1 MYQEQLNAA
10 PNQFLTPRGRSN
22 EDTHSTGVVSVVNS
36 INPDS
41 QSTYTRQRPT
51 SDVSQRQPMCLEP
64 PAATTRVF
72 IDTETFGLL
81 GIPFLLQFQIDGES
95 EITVIHVFERTP
107 AAVLELLEALSHPS
121 IQLVGHNLSFDLT
134 AISKLATVASMVNDW
149 SFESIWEAERLWR
162 GEVTYEE
169 RLQQL
174 KLVYPGSVE
183 DTMLAA
189 MSLPPLEEQF
199 LKSPGIHLKA
209 FPVAVLPELE
219 QIISK
224 ALTARP
230 SYSDVPHAPDV
241 GALLQSKVDGVTN
254 RGDRELIQAAQ
265 ARQDYNVLR
274 KATIFLKKHKSYS
287 LKNVARLLGFPGEI
301 TNFDFLDDFGRMP
314 KEICPT
320 IRDKDLARRLFD
332 FIVKRQHEPQLLEYA
347 RRDVEMTKFLHAHY
361 VQKPGYANLT
371 HNFEVLPFMANL
383 RLYGVHV
390 DPERVA
396 TTQNYYK
403 TRVEGCRDAL
413 KGAGLAN
420 FNSDE
425 GVVRFVNKLL
435 KQYLGGA
442 SAAKGL
448 ITNMKEETLR
458 QTITQFEDCLGADH
472 SATGLMLSL
481 IRARCFS
488 KRSTFLENVVGDTL
502 YPEFSIKG
510 TQTDRMTSS
519 NPSIQQMPARSTSD
533 EDEDGI
539 KFRSVFTA
547 PAGYELL
554 VGDFD
559 QFEMRLVS
567 AVAQEPALI
576 QAFNNN
582 VDTHSLTALR
592 VAGPQI
598 RASDPSLATTT
609 DEDLLQLLVT
619 KDPRVKRF
627 RSLGKT
633 LNFAILYGS
642 TEHGI
647 AHQAGTTIDEA
658 REMMAAFHL
667 AYPALSNHVQAVHAS
682 LTCLQTKLGHNGY
695 PRHQLIPARA
705 TRIANRQGVTRSF
718 ELPLRIIE
726 ILSKL
731 GMSDR
736 IGNYLPILNRPMSA
750 CVHYYD
756 EWKTPAQVVQ
766 SQLRAAARDLQAYV
780 HRQAYN
786 FLIQSLGAYH
796 TKQLQVALAKPF
808 FQPGIQRAA
817 DLMVLPGINVHD
829 EIHMYV
835 RTTPDAIQQIAS
847 EYVHRVS
854 GELGVPIKF
863 AFERI
868 ESWAD
873 KG

>member
-1 MYQEQLNAA
+1 MSDSTKPSPMSIHPPPQGG
-10 PNQFLTPRGRSN
+10 TPAHGVTSVTGDATAYDISN
-22 EDTHSTGVVSVVNS
+22 CSDSAMSHELLHPQSHCHTGHQVSTN
-36 INPDS
+36 
-41 QSTYTRQRPT
+41 
-51 SDVSQRQPMCLEP
+51 
-64 PAATTRVF
+64 VF
-72 IDTETFGLL
+72 IDTETLGFF
-81 GIPFLLQFQIDGES
+81 GIPFLLQFQVDGEP
-95 EITVIHVFERTP
+95 ETTVIHVFENSP
-107 AAVLELLEALSHPS
+107 GFILNLLKAMTHPS
-121 IQLVGHNLSFDLT
+121 IRWVGHNLMFDLP
-134 AISKLATVASMVNDW
+134 AISKLATIASMVNDW

-169 RLQQL
+169 RLQHL

-209 FPVAVLPELE
+209 FPVAVIPELE

-230 SYSDVPHAPDV
+230 YYSDVPHAPDV

-265 ARQDYNVLR
+265 ARQDFNVLR

-320 IRDKDLARRLFD
+320 IRDKDLARRLID
-332 FIVKRQHEPQLLEYA
+332 FIVMRQHDPKLLEYA
-347 RRDVEMTKFLHAHY
+347 LRDVEMTKFLHAHY
-361 VQKPGYANLT
+361 VQQPGYANLT

-403 TRVEGCRDAL
+403 TRVEECRESL

-425 GVVRFVNKLL
+425 GVVRFVNKLI
-435 KQYLGGA
+435 KQFLGGA

-458 QTITQFEDCLGADH
+458 QTITQFEDRLGADH
-472 SATGLMLSL
+472 SATGLMQSL

-533 EDEDGI
+533 EDGDGI

-658 REMMAAFHL
+658 RTMVAAFHG

-682 LTCLQTKLGHNGY
+682 LTRLHAERGHNGY
-695 PRHQLIPARA
+695 PRHQLIPACA
-705 TRIANRQGVTRSF
+705 TRVANQVGVTRCF
-718 ELPLRIIE
+718 ELPLRMIE
-726 ILSKL
+726 ILAKL
-731 GMSDR
+731 GMSDQ
-736 IGNYLPILNRPMSA
+736 IGDYLPILNRPMSA

-756 EWKTPAQVVQ
+756 EWKTPAQVVR

-808 FQPGIQRAA
+808 IQPGIQRAA

-829 EIHMYV
+829 EIHLYV
-835 RTTPDAIQQIAS
+835 RTTHDAIQQIAS
-847 EYVHRVS
+847 GYVNRVS
-854 GELGVPIKF
+854 EGLRVPIKF
-863 AFERI
+863 AFERV